1 MIFTL
6 QRKQF
11 HHYLQLKH
19 ANHELIT
26 LRNLAKAR
34 KRDQILRS
42 SSHGSHMMN
51 IHLSSY
57 CQETLTVCV
66 TNGLF
71 VYSSFQLGLGGQG
84 KDAKASRPNPAS
96 QGQGKGLGLKTSLVR
111 SQCLCVSVSSPQ
123 SSKAKRKVI

>member
-11 HHYLQLKH
+11 HHYLQLKY
-19 ANHELIT
+19 ANHEFIT

-51 IHLSSY
+51 ADKDKNKIILPTIQTSFALSS
-57 CQETLTVCV
+57 QPK
-66 TNGLF
+66 N
-71 VYSSFQLGLGGQG
+71 
-84 KDAKASRPNPAS
+84 
-96 QGQGKGLGLKTSLVR
+96 LKSELKLVR
-111 SQCLCVSVSSPQ
+111 
-123 SSKAKRKVI
+123 K

>member
-19 ANHELIT
+19 ANHEFIT

-42 SSHGSHMMN
+42 SSHGSRMMN
-51 IHLSSY
+51 ADNGCRMS
-57 CQETLTVCV
+57 CV
-66 TNGLF
+66 P
-71 VYSSFQLGLGGQG
+71 VQI
-84 KDAKASRPNPAS
+84 SRLDNF
-96 QGQGKGLGLKTSLVR
+96 
-111 SQCLCVSVSSPQ
+111 
-123 SSKAKRKVI
+123 

>member
-34 KRDQILRS
+34 KRDQILS
-42 SSHGSHMMN
+42 SFSHGPHVINTDKDKNKIILPTIQTSFAF
-51 IHLSSY
+51 SS
-57 CQETLTVCV
+57 QPKNLE
-66 TNGLF
+66 
-71 VYSSFQLGLGGQG
+71 
-84 KDAKASRPNPAS
+84 
-96 QGQGKGLGLKTSLVR
+96 
-111 SQCLCVSVSSPQ
+111 
-123 SSKAKRKVI
+123 I

>member
-19 ANHELIT
+19 ANHEFIT

-42 SSHGSHMMN
+42 SSHGHHMIN
-51 IHLSSY
+51 ADKDKNH
-57 CQETLTVCV
+57 VPHN
-66 TNGLF
+66 TNPICPF
-71 VYSSFQLGLGGQG
+71 KSTQ
-84 KDAKASRPNPAS
+84 KN
-96 QGQGKGLGLKTSLVR
+96 LKI
-111 SQCLCVSVSSPQ
+111 P
-123 SSKAKRKVI
+123 II